1 MGLYAYQGRDAA
13 GKRAEG
19 YVEAASPKEAR
30 RRLSESGT
38 VAERLSEPDF
48 RTTAGIEWRS
58 RFFNGLGMLLK
69 SGFPIDEALDFLA
82 GEQEGEGRGA
92 ILAVKGRVVS
102 GGSLLSAVS
111 AVSGGLPPFEQA
123 VLDVAEKT
131 GMQGDILVRLS
142 GFLDSAKSVREKIR
156 GSLAYPCAIL
166 ALAVLLLAVMAF
178 GILPKAASLFPA
190 GAAPASVRALG
201 PLVSG
206 ILAALFLLAAA
217 SAAATAHVRRKARKD
232 ASAGAA
238 AERFLLR
245 VPVLRKILPQLWASR
260 FAATMALLIESGIA
274 PQDAVVP
281 SGAATGSTLVAEG
294 ARTAADE
301 IRGGGALG
309 RAVLR
314 IFPIAPVVSAWVA
327 VGEKSGALAD
337 MLGKAAER
345 AAAEYEARLR
355 RFLSLLEPLLIG
367 TVGIVVLA
375 VALAVLE
382 PMLEL
387 TTGGAV

>member
-92 ILAVKGRVVS
+92 VLAVKGRVVA

-123 VLDVAEKT
+123 VLDVAEQT

-142 GFLDSAKSVREKIR
+142 GFLDSARAVREKIR
-156 GSLAYPCAIL
+156 SSLTYPCVIL
-166 ALAVLLLAVMAF
+166 VLAVLLGGNLRLQSNHLVQATQLHLF
-178 GILPKAASLFPA
+178 G
-190 GAAPASVRALG
+190 
-201 PLVSG
+201 
-206 ILAALFLLAAA
+206 
-217 SAAATAHVRRKARKD
+217 HV
-232 ASAGAA
+232 
-238 AERFLLR
+238 
-245 VPVLRKILPQLWASR
+245 
-260 FAATMALLIESGIA
+260 
-274 PQDAVVP
+274 
-281 SGAATGSTLVAEG
+281 
-294 ARTAADE
+294 
-301 IRGGGALG
+301 
-309 RAVLR
+309 
-314 IFPIAPVVSAWVA
+314 
-327 VGEKSGALAD
+327 VGQ
-337 MLGKAAER
+337 MLG
-345 AAAEYEARLR
+345 
-355 RFLSLLEPLLIG
+355 G
-367 TVGIVVLA
+367 VGA
-375 VALAVLE
+375 WPLAVLE
-382 PMLEL
+382 HKGGIVTHLAHEAQREL
-387 TTGGAV
+387 VVFLGFRVIAHKDVGGDAASRNDAANGFHTPQIPLACVFSVHQLQYAVGTALHGQMDVGADVGRFGNDVKRLVAHILWMRGGETDAHFWCLSGHKAQQLGEVDGCLRLTLVCGPVGIDILPEQGHLFVTSVAQIAHLF